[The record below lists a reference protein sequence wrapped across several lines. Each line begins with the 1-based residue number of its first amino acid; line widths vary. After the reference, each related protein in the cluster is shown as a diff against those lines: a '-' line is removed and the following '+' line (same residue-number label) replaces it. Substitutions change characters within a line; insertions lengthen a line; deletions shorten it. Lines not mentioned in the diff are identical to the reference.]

1 MSKDIHVPAHPLKAV
16 VGIIVFLAVAIWLL
30 VKLATSGFEVDAS
43 VMTKEAV
50 AARLKPVGES
60 VASEAP
66 PGQRSGEMVYKAVCI
81 NCHGSGL
88 AGAPKFGDK
97 GAWGSRIAKG
107 FDTLIDHGLHGF
119 NAMPA
124 KGGSPD
130 LSDDEVKRAI
140 AYMAN
145 AAGANFAAPGAG
157 AAASA
162 SAPASASASA
172 SAPAAGA
179 APAVA
184 SAGGVPDPNTV
195 GKKIY
200 DSVCVACHATGAAGA
215 PKFGDKAAW
224 APRLA
229 QGVDKLYDI
238 AKKGINAMPPKGG
251 YSGSDEE
258 FHSAVI
264 YLTNAAK

>member
-1 MSKDIHVPAHPLKAV
+1 MSNDNHVPAHPLKAV

-50 AARLKPVGES
+50 ATRLKPAGES

-66 PGQRSGEMVYKAVCI
+66 PGQRSGEMVFKAVCS

-97 GAWGSRIAKG
+97 GAWGPRIAKG
-107 FDTLIDHGLHGF
+107 FDTLIDHALHGF

-140 AYMAN
+140 AYMTN
-145 AAGANFAAPGAG
+145 AAGANFAAPGVG
-157 AAASA
+157 GNA
-162 SAPASASASA
+162 SAPAGNA
-172 SAPAAGA
+172 AAGA
-179 APAVA
+179 TAA
-184 SAGGVPDPNTV
+184 AGGVPDPNTV

-200 DSVCVACHATGAAGA
+200 EGVCIACHGSGAAGA

-224 APRLA
+224 SPRLA
-229 QGVDKLYDI
+229 QGVDKLFDI

-264 YLTNAAK
+264 YLTNSAK